1 MVRCLPSQSRWLLL
15 ALLTAAPCF
24 AQAQT
29 GSVGIGTTTPTA
41 SAALDIVSTSKGLL
55 LPRLSLA
62 QRMAMGTGTIAAPVA
77 GLVIFQTDNTPGL
90 YAYDGTAWVRLGADN
105 LGNHLAT
112 QALNLGANALV
123 GNGGTT
129 GLSIDNAGNAQ
140 LPAANAYRYAA
151 AKSYTVAYG
160 PNDFQPA
167 DVSPANAKYVDNQSG
182 TESVYGTTTGSLRV
196 LLHLPQGAVVTSLVL
211 IYQDYNNGGAPF
223 GVGLA
228 MVANYIAGPSQ
239 TLASFS
245 STGRPGYTQATIPV
259 GSIIDNTTTVYSLRA
274 TFGYSTPAVSIYGVK
289 VNYTV
294 RQAE

>member
-1 MVRCLPSQSRWLLL
+1 MVRCLPSPSRWLLL
-15 ALLTAAPCF
+15 ALLAAAPCF

-55 LPRLSLA
+55 LPRLTLA
-62 QRMAMGTGTIAAPVA
+62 QRMAMGTGSIAAPVA

-182 TESVYGTTTGSLRV
+182 SESVYSTTTGALLV
-196 LLHLPQGAVVTSLVL
+196 PLHLPQGAVVTSLVL
-211 IYQDYNNGGAPF
+211 YYQDYNNGGIF

-228 MVANYIAGPSQ
+228 LVANNIPGFSQ
-239 TLASFS
+239 TLASFR

-259 GSIIDNTTTVYSLRA
+259 GRTIDNTTTVYSLRA
-274 TFGYSTPAVSIYGVK
+274 TFGSSNPAVSIYGVR

>member
-1 MVRCLPSQSRWLLL
+1 MIQQYFRAPVVVLLL
-15 ALLTAAPCF
+15 AAPRL

-29 GSVGIGTTTPTA
+29 GGVGIGTSAPDA
-41 SAALDIVSTSKGLL
+41 SAALEVKSTTQGLL
-55 LPRLSLA
+55 LPRLTLA
-62 QRMAMGTGTIAAPVA
+62 QRTALGTGTIAAPVP
-77 GLVIFQTDNTPGL
+77 GLVIYQTNSTPGL

-140 LPAANAYRYAA
+140 LPAANAYRYAT

-167 DVSPANAKYVDNQSG
+167 DVSPANAKYVTSQNGS
-182 TESVYGTTTGSLRV
+182 ESVYGTTTGTLLV

-211 IYQDYNNGGAPF
+211 IYQDYNNGGSF

-228 MVANYIAGPSQ
+228 LVANDIPGSSQ

-245 STGRPGYTQATIPV
+245 STNRPGYAQATIPV
-259 GSIIDNTTTVYSLRA
+259 GSLVDNTSTVYSLRA
-274 TFGYSTPAVSIYGVK
+274 TFGSSSPAVSIFGVQ

-294 RQAE
+294 TQAE

>member
-1 MVRCLPSQSRWLLL
+1 MNRRLLL
-15 ALLTAAPCF
+15 ALLLAAPCF
-24 AQAQT
+24 ARAQ
-29 GSVGIGTTTPTA
+29 GVGIGTTTPTA

-62 QRMAMGTGTIAAPVA
+62 QRTAMGTGAIAAPVA
-77 GLVIFQTDNTPGL
+77 GLLIFQTDNTPGL

-123 GNGGTT
+123 GNGGTA
-129 GLSIDNAGNAQ
+129 GLTLSSAGDVAVAGAVQ
-140 LPAANAYRYAA
+140 VPAANAYRYASPKA
-151 AKSYTVAYG
+151 YTVVYG

-167 DVSPANAKYVDNQSG
+167 DASAANAKYVDNQSG
-182 TESVYGTTTGSLRV
+182 SETVYGTTTGSLRV

-211 IYQDYNNGGAPF
+211 IYQDYNNGGASF

-228 MVANYIAGPSQ
+228 LVANYIPGPSQ
-239 TLASFS
+239 TLASFT

-259 GSIIDNTTTVYSLRA
+259 GRTIDNTNTGYSLRA
-274 TFGYSTPAVSIYGVK
+274 TFGYSNPGVSIYGVQ

-294 RQAE
+294 TQAE

>member
-1 MVRCLPSQSRWLLL
+1 MNRRLLL
-15 ALLTAAPCF
+15 ALLLAAPCF
-24 AQAQT
+24 ARAQ
-29 GSVGIGTTTPTA
+29 GVGIGTTSPTA

-62 QRMAMGTGTIAAPVA
+62 QRTAMGTGTIAAPVA

-90 YAYDGTAWVRLGADN
+90 YAYDGTAWVRLAADN
-105 LGNHLAT
+105 LGNHTAT

-129 GLSIDNAGNAQ
+129 GLSIDNGGNAQ
-140 LPAANAYRYAA
+140 LPAASAYRYASPKA
-151 AKSYTVAYG
+151 YTVVYG

-167 DVSPANAKYVDNQSG
+167 DASAANAKYVDSQSG
-182 TESVYGTTTGSLRV
+182 GAETVYGTTTGSLRV

-228 MVANYIAGPSQ
+228 LVANYIPGPSQ
-239 TLASFS
+239 TLASFT
-245 STGRPGYTQATIPV
+245 STGRPGYTQAIIPV
-259 GSIIDNTTTVYSLRA
+259 GRTIDNTNTGYSLRA
-274 TFGYSTPAVSIYGVK
+274 TFGYSNPGVSIYGVQ

-294 RQAE
+294 TQAE

>member
-1 MVRCLPSQSRWLLL
+1 MVRCLPSPSRWLLL
-15 ALLTAAPCF
+15 ALLAAAPCF

-55 LPRLSLA
+55 LPRLTLA

-77 GLVIFQTDNTPGL
+77 GLIIFQTDNTPGL

-105 LGNHLAT
+105 LGNHLDT
-112 QALNLGANALV
+112 QALNLATNQLI

-140 LPAANAYRYAA
+140 LPAAYRYAA

-167 DVSPANAKYVDNQSG
+167 DVSPVNAKYVDNQSG
-182 TESVYGTTTGSLRV
+182 SETVYGTTTGTLLV

-211 IYQDYNNGGAPF
+211 IYQDYNNGGGSF

-228 MVANYIAGPSQ
+228 LVANNIPGFSQ

-245 STGRPGYTQATIPV
+245 STGRPGYT
-259 GSIIDNTTTVYSLRA
+259 
-274 TFGYSTPAVSIYGVK
+274 
-289 VNYTV
+289 
-294 RQAE
+294 